1 MAAAPA
7 GLEMRESEW
16 PGAHEGGTAGGRAW
30 EGQRWRGRTPLMK
43 VPEAIFKVL
52 GLYPEGCGLLKS
64 FGRDPAG
71 PQFWFWEVSW
81 EELEIK
87 EAKKKKKKEAERPWS
102 CQRLDRMFW
111 KETLKEWE
119 LIRCRGEGERRQG
132 CHLWESQVWHEAVEG
147 GGTHPCLWGFHIPE
161 LES

>member
-16 PGAHEGGTAGGRAW
+16 PGAHECGTAGGRAW
-30 EGQRWRGRTPLMK
+30 EGQGWRGRTPLMK

-52 GLYPEGCGLLKS
+52 GLYSEGCGLLKS
-64 FGRDPAG
+64 FGRNPAG

-81 EELEIK
+81 EELKI
-87 EAKKKKKKEAERPWS
+87 KEAERPWS

-111 KETLKEWE
+111 KETLKETE
-119 LIRCRGEGERRQG
+119 LIRCRGEGERSQG
-132 CHLWESQVWHEAVEG
+132 CRPWESQV
-147 GGTHPCLWGFHIPE
+147 CMRQ
-161 LES
+161 